1 MPCSRVS
8 VTTAATMSPTNSTRS
23 AAICGRSN
31 TGSMGNPAVAGSP
44 MLAPVYTAS
53 TPSMAS
59 ASLVSTDSMA
69 AWAIGERT
77 NVT

>member
-1 MPCSRVS
+1 
-8 VTTAATMSPTNSTRS
+8 
-23 AAICGRSN
+23 
-31 TGSMGNPAVAGSP
+31 MGNPATAGRP
-44 MLAPVYTAS
+44 MFCPVYTAS